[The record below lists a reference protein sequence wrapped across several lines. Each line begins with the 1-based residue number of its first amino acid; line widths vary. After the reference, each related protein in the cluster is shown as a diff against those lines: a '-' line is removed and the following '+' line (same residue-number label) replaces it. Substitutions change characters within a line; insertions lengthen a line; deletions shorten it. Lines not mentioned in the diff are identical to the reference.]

1 MDSAQK
7 AVWDKFYTPII
18 DKFYKDDLKGED
30 LVRWKYQRYMRDYA
44 KTVKS
49 LDDNVGKVLDYL
61 EKEGLLDNTLVV
73 YTSNHP
79 CSPI

>member
-49 LDDNVGKVLDYL
+49 LDDNVGKVLD
-61 EKEGLLDNTLVV
+61 
-73 YTSNHP
+73 
-79 CSPI
+79 